1 MIDIQNV
8 KKDYAGT
15 TVLDGA
21 SARISRGEKVA
32 LIGGNGAGK
41 TTLLRILMGEDDD
54 WSGKIARENGVRAAF
69 VPQFFPEFDGTA
81 LEFVLEPYREARERL
96 ASLEEEMASADGKA
110 LERALDEYGAL
121 RAEYDSGDGDL
132 AEERARRYLDGAG
145 LGKLADTKAKVLSG
159 GERNALALTRAL
171 LGRPDLLVLDE
182 PGNHLDAWGLS
193 WLERCVRDYPGAVLI
208 VSHNRYLL
216 DRTVSRVLELE
227 AGKIESYTGNYSAYR
242 MERLRKA
249 VAGEMDWRADQKRIA
264 RLEELVKRFETIA
277 RAHPDPKWG
286 RRLRARRTQLEK
298 TRERSAEKPR
308 APDAKAGIAFGGDRS
323 RADIALKVTEYSKS
337 FGDARVLEAVSLTME
352 PGDRVALV
360 GPNGSGKT
368 TFLEAVLREGTRD
381 GAGSSAIAIGPSMR
395 VSYCSQHG
403 DALDRN
409 DTVLGACVKAG
420 AKTADEAWKALS
432 PLLFS
437 RESLE
442 RKVDSLSG
450 GETNR
455 LQLALASISRANFLV
470 LDEPTNHLDIPS
482 REAVEDALADFD
494 GTILVVSHDRYF
506 LDRIATRVV
515 EIDDGEFVEY
525 DGNFSEFWYRRY
537 GDASAGPFKSAK
549 GGDPEGRGKSIE
561 RAKEA
566 ARKRATGTKPDAMTA
581 ATHANEIERRIMA
594 LEDERTRIEKD
605 LSNAYERGDLRAAR
619 DLGGRLADNARIVER
634 LYDEWK

>member
-15 TVLDGA
+15 TVLAGA

-54 WSGKIARENGVRAAF
+54 WSGKIVRENGARVAF

-81 LEFVLEPYREARERL
+81 LEYVLEPFRETRDRL

-110 LERALDEYGAL
+110 LDRALAEYGAL
-121 RAEYDSGDGDL
+121 RAEYDANGGDL
-132 AEERARRYLDGAG
+132 AEERSLRYLSGAG
-145 LGKLADTKAKVLSG
+145 LEKLARVKTQVLSG

-171 LGRPDLLVLDE
+171 LSRPDLLVLDE

-216 DRTVSRVLELE
+216 DRTVTRVLELE
-227 AGKIESYTGNYSAYR
+227 SGKIESYTGNYSAYR

-249 VAGEMDWRADQKRIA
+249 VAGEMDWKADQKRIA
-264 RLEELVKRFETIA
+264 RLEEVVKRFETIA

-308 APDAKAGIAFGGDRS
+308 APDAKAGISFAGERS
-323 RADIALKVTEYSKS
+323 RADIALKATEYTKT
-337 FGDARVLEAVSLTME
+337 FGASPVLDAVSLTMA

-368 TFLEAVLREGTRD
+368 TFLEAILREGTRD
-381 GAGSSAIAIGPSMR
+381 GSGPIAIGPSMR

-403 DALDRN
+403 DALN
-409 DTVLGACVKAG
+409 PEETVLGACVASG

-442 RKVDSLSG
+442 RKIASLSG

-455 LQLALASISRANFLV
+455 LQLALASISRANFLI

-494 GTILVVSHDRYF
+494 GTVLVVSHDRYF

-537 GDASAGPFKSAK
+537 GDSTGGPFKATK
-549 GGDPEGRGKSIE
+549 GGDPEGRGKAIE
-561 RAKEA
+561 RAK
-566 ARKRATGTKPDAMTA
+566 TA
-581 ATHANEIERRIMA
+581 AAKGAVKGAVKGPTNQSNDGIERRIIA
-594 LEDERTRIEKD
+594 LEAERARIEKE
-605 LSNAYERGDLRAAR
+605 LSLAYESGDLRAAR
-619 DLGGRLADNARIVER
+619 DLGGRLAENAKIVER
-634 LYDEWK
+634 LYDSWK